1 METANSSLTKSSL
14 IKLTAVTLFG
24 TVSLLLL
31 GQLSHSAFLQE
42 FSLQL
47 WLPMWLLTCFMYG
60 WLDVLKRAPWL
71 QRWKGAVR
79 KTDDSLKKF
88 SGNFYGAI
96 AGAMYLVLE
105 IRRLQEDWLPHDD
118 QPWLRQFFSN
128 LLDFGIDSVM
138 NLVWSVAWPAF
149 YHRAYSSHFWPA
161 IGFTMGVFFLA
172 WWLLGAHRHARPSE
186 KTEQKSARSEQE

>member
-1 METANSSLTKSSL
+1 METANSVLTKGAL
-14 IKLTAVTLFG
+14 IKLTATTLIG
-24 TVSLLLL
+24 AGSLLLL
-31 GQLSHSAFLQE
+31 GLLSNSAFLQE

-60 WLDVLKRAPWL
+60 WINVLKQLPWL
-71 QRWKGAVR
+71 QRWNRVVN
-79 KTDDSLKKF
+79 KTDDSLQKF

-118 QPWLRQFFSN
+118 QPVLAQLFRN

-149 YHRAYSSHFWPA
+149 YSKAYSSSFWMS
-161 IGFTMGVFFLA
+161 IGLTIGVFYLA
-172 WWLLGAHRHARPSE
+172 WWLLGAHRGGRACNKPP
-186 KTEQKSARSEQE
+186 TEASS